1 MYIANVTIHLYAAFV
16 WLGGMFFFA
25 LVGVPVLRKIEP
37 PDLRARLFSG
47 LGRRARNVGWIAL
60 AVLVVTGIIN
70 MHFRSVLSLELLMDP
85 AFRATRY
92 GTALGWKLAAV
103 AAMLVVSAFHDF
115 LFGPAASRLVPGSG
129 EANRARRI
137 ASWLGRINALLGV
150 ILVIAATRLAR
161 GG

>member
-1 MYIANVTIHLYAAFV
+1 MYIANVTIHLFAALV

-25 LVGVPVLRKIEP
+25 LVGVPVLRRVEP
-37 PDLRARLFSG
+37 PEQRARLFSA

-70 MHFRSVLSLELLMDP
+70 MHFRSVLSLELLLNP
-85 AFRATRY
+85 EFWATRY

-115 LFGPAASRLVPGSG
+115 VFGPAASRLGPGSA
-129 EANRARRI
+129 EAQRARRT

-150 ILVIAATRLAR
+150 IIVIAAARLAR

>member
-1 MYIANVTIHLYAAFV
+1 MYIANVTIHLFAALV

-25 LVGVPVLRKIEP
+25 LVGVPVLRRVEP

-60 AVLVVTGIIN
+60 AVLVVTGILN
-70 MHFRSVLSLELLMDP
+70 MHFRSVLSHALLTDP
-85 AFRATRY
+85 AFWATRY

-115 LFGPAASRLVPGSG
+115 VFGPAASRLVPGSA
-129 EANRARRI
+129 EAQRARRV
-137 ASWLGRINALLGV
+137 ASWLGRINALIGV
-150 ILVIAATRLAR
+150 IIVISAARLAR